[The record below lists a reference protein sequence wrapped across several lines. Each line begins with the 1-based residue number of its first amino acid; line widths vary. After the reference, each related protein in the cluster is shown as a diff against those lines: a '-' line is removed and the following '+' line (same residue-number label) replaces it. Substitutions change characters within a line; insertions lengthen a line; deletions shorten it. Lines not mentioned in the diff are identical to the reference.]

1 MCLFYGFSFYSKK
14 VDQLQNFQYLS
25 SRSEACLQTILYID
39 ELYKITKNRQI
50 VIELTC

>member
-1 MCLFYGFSFYSKK
+1 MPFLWAQFLFKK
-14 VDQLQNFQYLS
+14 ADKLQNFQHLS
-25 SRSEACLQTILYID
+25 LRSEACLQTILYID